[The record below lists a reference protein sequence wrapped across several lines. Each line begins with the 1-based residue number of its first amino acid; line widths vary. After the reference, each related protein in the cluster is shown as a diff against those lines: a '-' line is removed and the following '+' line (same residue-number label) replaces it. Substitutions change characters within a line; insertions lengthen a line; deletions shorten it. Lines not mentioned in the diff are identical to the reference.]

1 MGITIHTTSVAIVS
15 GRNNQVS
22 ESVLNE
28 PSVRRIST
36 SVSGVCSVVT
46 MHIVGLEH
54 DTQRCQCLTE
64 AGNHYISDN
73 SPSGM

>member
-1 MGITIHTTSVAIVS
+1 MHTTSVTIVS

-36 SVSGVCSVVT
+36 SASGVCSVMT
-46 MHIVGLEH
+46 MHKVGLEH
-54 DTQRCQCLTE
+54 DTQMCQCLTE
-64 AGNHYISDN
+64 AGHHSISDN